1 MGLERK
7 AAAPLRLSMY
17 AEDQE
22 DRGFSIRGDA
32 CGQDSLARMDER
44 ADQAFSR
51 AAGAPLVDGNRVRLL
66 KDAGENYPAWLE
78 AIGVAT
84 QHIHFESYII
94 YEDDTGRRFADAL
107 IAKAREGVR
116 VRLIRDW
123 MGGLGKASRRF
134 WNDLKTGGVDVRCYN
149 PPRFSSPF
157 GWLSRDHRKMLAV
170 DGKIGYVSGLC
181 VGRKWEGAPERGI
194 EPWRD
199 TGVEVRGPAV
209 ADIERAF
216 AEVWAMMGEPVPES
230 ELPGAD
236 EIDRAGDMRLRVV
249 AGVPAMASVLRLD
262 QLVATLATKR
272 LWLTDAYYAGLS
284 TYVEALKAA
293 ARDGVDVRLIVPN
306 ATDILLLRTLSR
318 ACYRPLLEAGVRVF
332 EWKGHMLHAR
342 TALADG
348 SWARVGS
355 TNLNIASWFGNCE
368 LDLVVEDVSFAGEME
383 KMYLQDLA
391 NAVEIVLDE
400 RHKLRAPRGPSRR
413 AAATGGRGSLGRAVA
428 GAVRIGNAVGAAFTD
443 RRVLEPVEARLMIF
457 AGVIF
462 AVLAAI
468 LGFFPRVLA
477 YPFMVICA
485 WLAAGLIYRSWR
497 LYREGRRKRRH

>member
-1 MGLERK
+1 LC
-7 AAAPLRLSMY
+7 PSID
-17 AEDQE
+17 AEDHE
-22 DRGFSIRGDA
+22 DWGVSIRGDDR
-32 CGQDSLARMDER
+32 GQDTPARTDER
-44 ADQAFSR
+44 VDYAFSR
-51 AAGAPLVDGNRVRLL
+51 AAGAPLVDGNHVRLL

-78 AIGVAT
+78 AIGTAK

-107 IAKAREGVR
+107 AAKAREGVR
-116 VRLIRDW
+116 VRLIHDW
-123 MGGLGKASRRF
+123 LGGLGKASGRF
-134 WNDLKTGGVDVRCYN
+134 WNNLRACGVEVRRYN
-149 PPRFSSPF
+149 PPRLGSPF

-170 DGKIGYVSGLC
+170 DGKIGFVSGLC
-181 VGRKWEGAPERGI
+181 VGRKWEGAPERGM

-209 ADIERAF
+209 ADIEQAF
-216 AEVWAMMGEPVPES
+216 AEVWAMMGEPVPDDD
-230 ELPGAD
+230 LPDPD

-249 AGVPAMASVLRLD
+249 AGVPSMASVLRLD
-262 QLVATLATKR
+262 QLVATLARKR

-306 ATDILLLRTLSR
+306 ATDIILLRPLSR
-318 ACYRPLLEAGVRVF
+318 AGYRPLLEAGVRVF
-332 EWKGHMLHAR
+332 EWKGPMLHAK
-342 TALADG
+342 TAVADG

-368 LDLVVEDVSFAGEME
+368 LDLVVEDGSFAGEME
-383 KMYLQDLA
+383 EMYLKDLA
-391 NAVEIVLDE
+391 NATEIVLDE
-400 RHKLRAPRGPSRR
+400 RQRLRAPRRPYRR
-413 AAATGGRGSLGRAVA
+413 AAASGGGGSLGRAVA

-443 RRVLEPVEARLMIF
+443 RRVLEPVEARLMIV

-462 AVLAAI
+462 AVLAVI

-477 YPFMVICA
+477 YPLMVICA
-485 WLAAGLIYRSWR
+485 WLAVGLVYRSWR
-497 LYREGRRKRRH
+497 LYREGRRKRRY